1 MIGLAAGTIGG
12 RLPAMNPPT
21 TSRVPGWLEV
31 VLDTVIALLL
41 PKVGSII
48 LSLVIPPGALLVAA
62 GMTLVLLAFFLIGK
76 VRGKA
81 GLAAHLTRVVG
92 ILSAITLLLSVQP
105 VADTLLGLLA
115 LAAAAALGG
124 WAGSRRS

>member
-1 MIGLAAGTIGG
+1 
-12 RLPAMNPPT
+12 MNPPT